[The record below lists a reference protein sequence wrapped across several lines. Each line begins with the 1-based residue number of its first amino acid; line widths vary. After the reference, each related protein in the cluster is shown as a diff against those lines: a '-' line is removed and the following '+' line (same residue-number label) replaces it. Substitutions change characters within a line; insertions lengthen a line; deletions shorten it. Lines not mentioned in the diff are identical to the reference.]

1 MTFLFLPLQGL
12 GMFIQVLMMWLLI
25 FLLQNKEEGSSQK
38 KKKEKRK
45 KVFVG
50 FFEEMELNGLSAT

>member
-38 KKKEKRK
+38 KKGKKEEGVCWILWRDGVKW
-45 KVFVG
+45 
-50 FFEEMELNGLSAT
+50 A